1 MPAFRIAAGVLE
13 LMGGGGGIL
22 SGLQSIASGM
32 SSFIKNSQFQ
42 FGSQIF
48 GFFASAA
55 ASSGGGAVGGTS
67 SGDGATAD
75 AGSSGG
81 GVDSGGVD
89 SGGGPINLGTGGFNY
104 LEKTST
110 GNYEVNTFRPYEP
123 YDGATTFTLVRE
135 AQNVGCD
142 CPGGQWRGNGI
153 SAGGVLMFFGYS
165 STTGTAFCVNNPS
178 VSVPMVMRTGFFGP
192 GLGGGVGKS
201 VYQIEGAPNISDL
214 YGDPL
219 KLSGGRY
226 PGNLAAFGGF
236 GAFGVGSGVGAS
248 VSETGFQVD
257 FGFGGGA
264 GAGMSFTWRDP
275 Q

>member
-89 SGGGPINLGTGGFNY
+89 SGGGPINLGTGGFTY

-110 GNYEVNTFRPYEP
+110 GDYEVNTFRPYEP

-135 AQNVGCD
+135 AGSASSPFDRIPDYYTLSLNFGRWY
-142 CPGGQWRGNGI
+142 GGTVQFSLSRSGKLFFG
-153 SAGGVLMFFGYS
+153 AGGNLGKSLTILSGSFTKGWLNLTRDPEPAEVDSRLSGYS
-165 STTGTAFCVNNPS
+165 TNAAA
-178 VSVPMVMRTGFFGP
+178 GFLRF
-192 GLGGGVGKS
+192 GGGVTATPG
-201 VYQIEGAPNISDL
+201 VYPNAVERGFYSPQIGISGT
-214 YGDPL
+214 Y
-219 KLSGGRY
+219 S
-226 PGNLAAFGGF
+226 
-236 GAFGVGSGVGAS
+236 
-248 VSETGFQVD
+248 SEWSDTGIR
-257 FGFGGGA
+257 
-264 GAGMSFTWRDP
+264 W
-275 Q
+275 